1 MLKSMNFLRG
11 KNRGI
16 FKTSPRA
23 GEVGALLRVRGNKNI
38 TTGTKAE
45 SPAPVILGRDA
56 QSVPRILWQRVSN
69 LVNKFALLLH
79 KCWFSAFCTFF
90 KYPSPDA
97 EASPSPAGGEGLHRS
112 WCDKILGT
120 DCASRPSM
128 TGGRGVNPL
137 GRSMIEMLGV
147 LAIIA
152 VLSVGGIAG
161 YSKAMQK
168 WKVNKISEEYS
179 FVLQGLIEHLDTL
192 KYLNST
198 SDTLG
203 LVDVLQASAI
213 TPTSWKKIDNL
224 RVYDSNGNPIAI
236 FSRDNVLGFSVNI
249 GGYRKNDDG
258 KTVAEGFSKQTCLA
272 LFNNV
277 FYPLHA
283 AVRNVYIYVAPDVEE
298 FWGDSYC
305 SDGLLCLRD
314 VTLAGM
320 NKACSACDGQTFCDI
335 SLTF

>member
-1 MLKSMNFLRG
+1 
-11 KNRGI
+11 
-16 FKTSPRA
+16 
-23 GEVGALLRVRGNKNI
+23 
-38 TTGTKAE
+38 
-45 SPAPVILGRDA
+45 
-56 QSVPRILWQRVSN
+56 
-69 LVNKFALLLH
+69 
-79 KCWFSAFCTFF
+79 
-90 KYPSPDA
+90 
-97 EASPSPAGGEGLHRS
+97 
-112 WCDKILGT
+112 
-120 DCASRPSM
+120 
-128 TGGRGVNPL
+128 
-137 GRSMIEMLGV
+137 MLGV

-179 FVLQGLIEHLDTL
+179 FVLQCMIEHLDTF

-224 RVYDSNGNPIAI
+224 RIYDSNGNPIAI

-277 FYPLHA
+277 FYPLHS
-283 AVRNVYIYVAPDVEE
+283 AVRNVYIYVYPETEE

-305 SDGLLCLRD
+305 SADRKCLRD
-314 VTLAGM
+314 VTPAKM
-320 NKACSACDGQTFCDI
+320 NKACSSCDGQTFCHI